1 MIEALIVV
9 DERPRWCHHATWM
22 GHHRCE
28 SMILGSLSF
37 CVARA
42 GLWPLPEPH
51 ETNLSVRGIY
61 GKLTGL
67 IIHDIGKED
76 TKALTLDLKGCNPGP
91 YLLDQV
97 ERVMDEIP
105 SPVTDLHIKHLEGQ
119 ANKLSL

>member
-1 MIEALIVV
+1 MEALIVV

-42 GLWPLPEPH
+42 GLWPLPDPE
-51 ETNLSVRGIY
+51 ETDMSVRSIY
-61 GKLTGL
+61 RGLKGL

-76 TKALTLDLKGCNPGP
+76 TKALSLDHKQCNPGP

-97 ERVMDEIP
+97 ERVMKEIP
-105 SPVTDLHIKHLEGQ
+105 NPVTSLHVKRLEEQ
-119 ANKLSL
+119 ADRLSL